1 MLGESVGVR
10 RCPVQSVCVCVRV
23 WPPRRRE
30 SVVFAPVPDDSSGPL
45 ALLRVCHDPKLQRV
59 GAESV
64 VWIGVKCSEE
74 QWVKIRQCT

>member
-1 MLGESVGVR
+1 MELDVGEGAGFR
-10 RCPVQSVCVCVRV
+10 RCPVQCVREGS
-23 WPPRRRE
+23 PRRRE
-30 SVVFAPVPDDSSGPL
+30 SVAFAPVPDGSSGPL

-59 GAESV
+59 GAEPV